1 MTERKKKGGAQKED
15 VSTTLARERTAKA
28 EYRTEMAEERTTKAG
43 YRTDMARERTRKA
56 ADRTLMSWVRTG
68 LSLIGFGVGLAEL
81 RDVLG
86 GEREWGRP
94 ETIGLMLICLG
105 IAGVIFG
112 SFEFMSRVGHLERRE
127 YAFMKGVPF
136 AVIVALAIAAIGV
149 FALVAFFVQWLA

>member
-15 VSTTLARERTAKA
+15 ASTTLARERTAKA
-28 EYRTEMAEERTTKAG
+28 EYRTEMAEERTTKAE

-68 LSLIGFGVGLAEL
+68 LSLVGFGVGLAEI

-86 GEREWGRP
+86 GEKEWGRP
-94 ETIGLMLICLG
+94 ETIGLLFICLG
-105 IAGVIFG
+105 IAGVLFA
-112 SFEFMSRVGHLERRE
+112 SFEYVSRVRHLERRE

-136 AVIVALAIAAIGV
+136 AVIVALAVAAIGV